1 MKTTLLFRLLFL
13 VVAGVLG
20 AAVVQ
25 AEDLGAV
32 RARMEKRISAI
43 DALKERHVVGE
54 NNRGYLEPRGNVS
67 AVEEGT
73 ISDENADRRAVYG
86 AIAAQ
91 QKIDTETVG
100 RRRAGQIAINSTR
113 GVWLQEPNG
122 NWYQK
127 P

>member
-20 AAVVQ
+20 ATIVQ

-32 RARMEKRISAI
+32 RARMEKRVSAT
-43 DALKERHVVGE
+43 DALKERKVIGE
-54 NNRGYLEPRGNVS
+54 NNRGYLEARGDV
-67 AVEEGT
+67 AAPEAAT
-73 ISDENADRRAVYG
+73 ISEENADRKVVYA

-91 QKIDTETVG
+91 QKADVETVG
-100 RRRAGQIAINSTR
+100 RRRAQQIAANSTH

-122 NWYQK
+122 NWTQK